1 MAEQNL
7 DRMKR
12 RRTANKKVLTGLLV
26 KAKAGL
32 QKEYNDDLKVE
43 LQTLLRTIQEQEATV
58 KALDND
64 ILNFIED
71 VDELE
76 TDLQT
81 SVDFGID
88 VTTGITKIINFL
100 KKNCTDT
107 LSSSSVSSSGR
118 KATTKLPKLTL
129 PKFNGDSLKWKP
141 FLDSFNIAVGENDE
155 LSGVEKMNYLRSLL
169 TEKAEQTISGLALSN
184 ENYPI
189 AMKLL
194 EERFGDEQII
204 ISSHMNKL
212 LELPKIM
219 NVKDITGLRILY
231 DTAESQIRSL
241 QAFGLLVKNYGP
253 LLVPVI
259 LSKLPDSLKLIIS
272 QKSDS
277 DVWDA
282 ENILKVLQKEILARE
297 KLNTIGE
304 TASDFGDFAGLHV
317 GGGESRKSSCVFCDG
332 KHKSHNCRTVSNVE
346 ARKQIIRRKG
356 LCFVCLEKGH
366 LSKNCRRNFTC
377 FKCGKKHHTSL
388 CFGKKTERTENKP
401 AADTEDQGTEK
412 ANNDKTERTE
422 TAESTTSGV
431 TGIDLET
438 VNLLSNSDQVLLQT
452 AEAVIFSKGVETN
465 CRILFDLGSQLSC
478 ITPEA
483 RNALNLETTDT
494 KRLSIK
500 VFGGSH
506 SVKELDRVEFT
517 VKAKFGHDN
526 VNVSAFV
533 NEVCKPLSGQNIDLA
548 KSKFSHL
555 QGLSLADGG
564 SGKKKIDILIGADNY
579 WKFFKSGVV
588 QGENG
593 GPVASSSILGFI
605 LSGPINNSN
614 NALETNSTMIETFSL
629 KVAVEE
635 EKSLLKEFK
644 RFNDLET
651 IGIVENE
658 KDCVLEEFEKS
669 IEFKNNRYEVRL
681 PFKENRLQ
689 LNDNYEL
696 SRKRLYSNWNKLKNN
711 ESLLKN
717 YNEIF
722 EQQLKDGIIEKAGH
736 EKPNEVHYL
745 PHHGVENKSS
755 TTTKLRIVFDASAK
769 THGSPSLNQSLH
781 TGPSLTP
788 SLFGVLLRFRAHNVA
803 LTGDIEKAFHQIS
816 IHPDDRDYMRFLWFK
831 DPFKLDK
838 ETFENNELIEYRF
851 CRVLMGA
858 TPSPFLLSA
867 TLQEHM
873 QRNCTDEPEL
883 ASKFLES
890 IHVDDL
896 TTGAEGDSAAFEF
909 YDNCKTKLKKG
920 GFNLRKFKS
929 NSKNLE
935 SWIVKDF
942 GSNELE
948 KGEQTKVLG
957 VSWNK
962 ADDKLCFDFD
972 ELLQNQIEP
981 VTKRNVMHFIASIYD
996 PLGLINPVVVTMKCF
1011 LKELF
1016 KEKLGW
1022 DEPLPETLKSR
1033 WISIL
1038 KDLENCKIEIDR
1050 LYSLKEF
1057 EDPFVSVQLHGFSDA
1072 SKVAYGASMYLRFV
1086 YNSGKIKVVLIAGK
1100 SRVKPDK
1107 VKSIPRLELLGTLLI
1122 SRLAQTVREEL
1133 SSVFTLDDR
1142 THLWTDSSCAYCWII
1157 NEDKVFKRFVENRV
1171 CKIRKLTESA
1181 CWHLVPSKSN
1191 SADIISKGSSPGE
1204 LGDLWFRGPKFLALP
1219 ETSWPQLLPGDKF
1232 DEYKEEVKP
1241 VIALSA
1247 PATEID
1253 LRELIPPTRY
1263 NSFLKLIRVTAWVMR
1278 FIRNIRK
1285 KKEEGRL
1292 PTNNNNQNGPWLSAK
1307 ELTDTRKLWIKH
1319 EQLSIKNLNDVGRN
1333 LGTYLDDDG
1342 LIRCRGRLDNANLT
1356 FNEKYPYLLPSGRL
1370 AQTIVYDVH
1379 TRIKHAGVRDTLVEL
1394 RQEFWIPKGRNFVR
1408 KALFDCNTCKRVN
1421 AKPYAYPEPPS
1432 LPVDRV
1438 TGTTAFKNIGI
1449 DYAGPLHVKN
1459 IFGDDEEL
1467 YKAWISVATCT
1478 SSRGVHLDLAADA
1491 SADECVEILRRFIA
1505 RHGAP
1510 DSVGSDHGTNFVS
1523 ETVQNFASSRN
1534 IDWKFTI
1541 EAAPWMGG
1549 FWERLV
1555 QSVKRPLR
1563 KVLSNTTLRYNE
1575 VLTILMEIEA
1585 MINNRPLTYVY
1596 PEMDEALTPNHL
1608 IFGRRINTVAE
1619 KVGDSTA
1626 KVEKRV
1632 QYLETLLEHFWN
1644 RWNKEY
1650 LTELREH
1657 WQRKRTKRQ
1666 PIARVNDI
1674 VLIMDDK
1681 LARSKWRVG
1690 IIEKLIHSNDG
1701 QIRAATVRTVTET
1714 GRISYLRRPVN
1725 KLVPLEVSDEED
1737 EIHRREIKFVDEEKM
1752 KFILPYTPGH

>member
-7 DRMKR
+7 KRMKR
-12 RRTANKKVLTGLLV
+12 RRTANKNVLTGLLV
-26 KAKAGL
+26 KAKDGL
-32 QKEYNDDLKVE
+32 QKEYDDDLKVE

-64 ILNFIED
+64 ILNLIED
-71 VDELE
+71 DDELE
-76 TDLQT
+76 TDLKT

-100 KKNCTDT
+100 KKNSIDT
-107 LSSSSVSSSGR
+107 LSSSSGSSSGR

-129 PKFNGDSLKWKP
+129 QKFNGDSLKWKP

-155 LSGVEKMNYLRSLL
+155 LSGVEKMNYLKSLL

-219 NVKDITGLRILY
+219 NVKDIIGLRILY

-277 DVWDA
+277 DIWDA

-304 TASDFGDFAGLHV
+304 TVSDFGEFAGLHV
-317 GGGESRKSSCVFCDG
+317 GGGESRKNSCTFCDG
-332 KHKSHNCRTVSNVE
+332 KHKSHNCRTVSNIE

-388 CFGKKTERTENKP
+388 CFGKKTERTEIKP
-401 AADTEDQGTEK
+401 AADTGDQGTEK
-412 ANNDKTERTE
+412 ANDDKTERTE
-422 TAESTTSGV
+422 TAENTTSTV
-431 TGIDLET
+431 T
-438 VNLLSNSDQVLLQT
+438 
-452 AEAVIFSKGVETN
+452 
-465 CRILFDLGSQLSC
+465 
-478 ITPEA
+478 
-483 RNALNLETTDT
+483 
-494 KRLSIK
+494 
-500 VFGGSH
+500 
-506 SVKELDRVEFT
+506 
-517 VKAKFGHDN
+517 
-526 VNVSAFV
+526 
-533 NEVCKPLSGQNIDLA
+533 
-548 KSKFSHL
+548 
-555 QGLSLADGG
+555 
-564 SGKKKIDILIGADNY
+564 
-579 WKFFKSGVV
+579 
-588 QGENG
+588 
-593 GPVASSSILGFI
+593 
-605 LSGPINNSN
+605 
-614 NALETNSTMIETFSL
+614 
-629 KVAVEE
+629 
-635 EKSLLKEFK
+635 
-644 RFNDLET
+644 
-651 IGIVENE
+651 
-658 KDCVLEEFEKS
+658 
-669 IEFKNNRYEVRL
+669 
-681 PFKENRLQ
+681 
-689 LNDNYEL
+689 
-696 SRKRLYSNWNKLKNN
+696 
-711 ESLLKN
+711 
-717 YNEIF
+717 
-722 EQQLKDGIIEKAGH
+722 
-736 EKPNEVHYL
+736 
-745 PHHGVENKSS
+745 
-755 TTTKLRIVFDASAK
+755 
-769 THGSPSLNQSLH
+769 
-781 TGPSLTP
+781 
-788 SLFGVLLRFRAHNVA
+788 
-803 LTGDIEKAFHQIS
+803 
-816 IHPDDRDYMRFLWFK
+816 
-831 DPFKLDK
+831 
-838 ETFENNELIEYRF
+838 
-851 CRVLMGA
+851 
-858 TPSPFLLSA
+858 
-867 TLQEHM
+867 
-873 QRNCTDEPEL
+873 
-883 ASKFLES
+883 ES

-896 TTGAEGDSAAFEF
+896 TTGAGSESSAFEF
-909 YDNCKTKLKKG
+909 YDNCKTKLKEG

-981 VTKRNVMHFIASIYD
+981 LTKRNVMHFIASIYD

-1022 DEPLPETLKSR
+1022 DDPLPETLKSR

-1038 KDLENCKIEIDR
+1038 KGLENCKIEIDR

-1057 EDPFVSVQLHGFSDA
+1057 EDPFVNVQLHGFSDA
-1072 SKVAYGASMYLRFV
+1072 SKVAFGASMYLRFV

-1100 SRVKPDK
+1100 SRVKPNK

-1157 NEDKVFKRFVENRV
+1157 NEDKTFKRFVENRV

-1191 SADIISKGSSPGE
+1191 PADIISKGSSPGE

-1253 LRELIPPTRY
+1253 LRELIPLTRY

-1278 FIRNIRK
+1278 FIRNIRM

-1292 PTNNNNQNGPWLSAK
+1292 PTNNNQNGPWLSAK

-1333 LGTYLDDDG
+1333 LGNYLDDDG

-1356 FNEKYPYLLPSGRL
+1356 FNEKYPYLLPSSRL
-1370 AQTIVYDVH
+1370 AQMIVYDVH
-1379 TRIKHAGVRDTLVEL
+1379 NSIQHAGVRDTLVEL

-1438 TGTTAFKNIGI
+1438 TGTTAFKNVGL

-1459 IFGDDEEL
+1459 VFGDDEEL

-1478 SSRGVHLDLAADA
+1478 SSRGVHLDIAADA
-1491 SADECVEILRRFIA
+1491 SADECVEILRRLIA

-1510 DSVGSDHGTNFVS
+1510 DIVRSDNGTNFVS

-1534 IDWKFTI
+1534 IDWKFSI

-1563 KVLSNTTLRYNE
+1563 KVLSNSTLRFNE
-1575 VLTILMEIEA
+1575 LLTVLMEIEV

-1596 PEMDEALTPNHL
+1596 PEMEEALTPNHL

-1619 KVGDSTA
+1619 KLGEQTA
-1626 KVEKRV
+1626 QVEKRV

-1657 WQRKRTKRQ
+1657 WKQKRMKRQ
-1666 PIARVNDI
+1666 PITKVNDI

-1690 IIEKLIHSNDG
+1690 IIEKLIPSNDG

-1725 KLVPLEVSDEED
+1725 KLIPLEVSDEED

>member
-7 DRMKR
+7 KRMKR
-12 RRTANKKVLTGLLV
+12 RRTANKNVLTGLLV
-26 KAKAGL
+26 KAKDGL

-64 ILNFIED
+64 ILNLIEED
-71 VDELE
+71 DELE
-76 TDLQT
+76 TDLKT

-100 KKNCTDT
+100 KKNSIDT
-107 LSSSSVSSSGR
+107 LSSSSGSSSGR

-129 PKFNGDSLKWKP
+129 QKFNGDSLKWKP

-155 LSGVEKMNYLRSLL
+155 LSGVEKMNYLKSLL

-219 NVKDITGLRILY
+219 NVRDIIGLRILY

-277 DVWDA
+277 DIWDA

-304 TASDFGDFAGLHV
+304 TVSDFGEFAGLHV
-317 GGGESRKSSCVFCDG
+317 GGGESRKSSCTFCDG
-332 KHKSHNCRTVSNVE
+332 KHKSHNCRTVSNIE

-388 CFGKKTERTENKP
+388 CFGKKTERTDTKP
-401 AADTEDQGTEK
+401 AADTGDQGTEK
-412 ANNDKTERTE
+412 ANDDKTERTE
-422 TAESTTSGV
+422 TAENTTSTV

-465 CRILFDLGSQLSC
+465 CRILFDLGSQLSY

-548 KSKFSHL
+548 KSEFPHL

-635 EKSLLKEFK
+635 EKNLLKEFK

-711 ESLLKN
+711 ESLLKD

-722 EQQLKDGIIEKAGH
+722 QQQLKDGIIERAGH

-781 TGPSLTP
+781 TGLSLTP
-788 SLFGVLLRFRAHNVA
+788 SLFGVLLRFRSHNVA

-896 TTGAEGDSAAFEF
+896 TTGAESESSAFEF
-909 YDNCKTKLKKG
+909 YDNCKTKLKEG

-981 VTKRNVMHFIASIYD
+981 LTKRNVMHFIASIYD

-1022 DEPLPETLKSR
+1022 DDPLPETLKSR

-1038 KDLENCKIEIDR
+1038 KGLENCKIEIDR

-1057 EDPFVSVQLHGFSDA
+1057 EDPFVNVQLHGFSDA
-1072 SKVAYGASMYLRFV
+1072 SKVAFGASMYLRFV

-1100 SRVKPDK
+1100 SRVKPNK

-1157 NEDKVFKRFVENRV
+1157 NEDKTFKRFVENRV

-1191 SADIISKGSSPGE
+1191 PADIISKGSSPGE

-1232 DEYKEEVKP
+1232 DEYKEEEEE
-1241 VIALSA
+1241 LS
-1247 PATEID
+1247 
-1253 LRELIPPTRY
+1253 R
-1263 NSFLKLIRVTAWVMR
+1263 S
-1278 FIRNIRK
+1278 
-1285 KKEEGRL
+1285 
-1292 PTNNNNQNGPWLSAK
+1292 
-1307 ELTDTRKLWIKH
+1307 
-1319 EQLSIKNLNDVGRN
+1319 
-1333 LGTYLDDDG
+1333 
-1342 LIRCRGRLDNANLT
+1342 
-1356 FNEKYPYLLPSGRL
+1356 RL
-1370 AQTIVYDVH
+1370 AQMIVCYDVH
-1379 TRIKHAGVRDTLVEL
+1379 NRIQHAGVRDTLVEL

-1438 TGTTAFKNIGI
+1438 TGTTAFKNVGL

-1459 IFGDDEEL
+1459 VFGDDEEL

-1478 SSRGVHLDLAADA
+1478 SSRGVHLDIAADA
-1491 SADECVEILRRFIA
+1491 SADECVEILRRLIA

-1510 DSVGSDHGTNFVS
+1510 DIVRSDNGTNFVS

-1534 IDWKFTI
+1534 IDWKFSI

-1563 KVLSNTTLRYNE
+1563 KVLSNSTLRFNE
-1575 VLTILMEIEA
+1575 LLTVLMEIEV

-1596 PEMDEALTPNHL
+1596 PEMEEALTPNHL

-1619 KVGDSTA
+1619 KLGERTA
-1626 KVEKRV
+1626 QVEKRV

-1657 WQRKRTKRQ
+1657 WKQKRMKRQ
-1666 PIARVNDI
+1666 PITKVNDI

-1690 IIEKLIHSNDG
+1690 IIEKLIPSNDG

-1725 KLVPLEVSDEED
+1725 KLIPLEVSDEED